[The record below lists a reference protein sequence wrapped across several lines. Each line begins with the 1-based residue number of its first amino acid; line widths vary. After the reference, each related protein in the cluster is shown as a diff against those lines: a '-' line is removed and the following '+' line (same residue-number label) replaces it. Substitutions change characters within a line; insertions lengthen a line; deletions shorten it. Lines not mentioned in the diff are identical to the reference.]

1 GKIPQDRLP
10 AAHVRGKGAEEGDLV
25 SLGGKIVAGLLR
37 EAVLQLDVAAF
48 KGTFGESRSLQRR
61 LNVHLEIHE
70 IRDELRVRLRLVPA
84 AHDAER
90 HAKIALLRK
99 PRDDGVAGTLAAGQR
114 VGRAGVQ
121 REERSAIVQRKA
133 RFRCDNPGAKFA
145 CSGSISFALC
155 VAHSFESSA
164 CTGNFW
170 PRGSPMYR
178 AMSA

>member
-121 REERSAIVQRKA
+121 REERSAIVQRNSRAPGQSVLRSAWPTLLRAAPA
-133 RFRCDNPGAKFA
+133 RAI
-145 CSGSISFALC
+145 SG
-155 VAHSFESSA
+155 
-164 CTGNFW
+164 
-170 PRGSPMYR
+170 R
-178 AMSA
+178 ADRQCIGPCPHKQFSWLRSWRA